1 MAVLTSRRAGGC
13 APLPPPSRLKS
24 LGCMAVRVALA
35 EDSFLVREALTGL
48 LEDSPEVEL
57 VAVCENAEDL
67 RDAVEAREVDVV
79 VTDIRMPPGED
90 DAGIRLAGELRRTH
104 PDVGVILLRAYC
116 DAPYALALLEGG
128 SDRRGYLLKDR
139 VHSGR
144 ELIGTIETVAGGGS
158 VIDAKVVETLAT
170 APSPGHGSA
179 IAGLTPR
186 EREILVEMASGASNA
201 AIGERLGMAKRAVE
215 KHINAIF
222 AKLSMPPTTDVSR
235 RVRAVLIYLSEVD
248 SVSASTGR
256 PRPGAPAQH

>member
-1 MAVLTSRRAGGC
+1 
-13 APLPPPSRLKS
+13 
-24 LGCMAVRVALA
+24 MAVRVALA

-90 DAGIRLAGELRRTH
+90 DAGVRLARELRRTH
-104 PDVGVILLRAYC
+104 PDVGVILLSAYC
-116 DAPYALALLEGG
+116 DVPYALALLEGG

-144 ELIGTIETVAGGGS
+144 ELIGTIETVASGGS

-170 APSPGHGSA
+170 APRHNNGPALAS
-179 IAGLTPR
+179 LTPR

-201 AIGERLGMAKRAVE
+201 AIGDRLGMAKRAVE
-215 KHINAIF
+215 KHINSIF
-222 AKLSMPPTTDVSR
+222 AKLAMPPTADVSR
-235 RVRAVLIYLSEVD
+235 RVRAVLIYLSETESIGPIAD
-248 SVSASTGR
+248 QPRTGTPVR
-256 PRPGAPAQH
+256 P